1 MTLTFYDLTHTKQ
14 LAQLELLEK
23 DSYLTEKLN
32 DTDRLTCSLIA
43 DSCINLPIGARTTYQ
58 GADYFL
64 LSEPQVTLINTQDYK
79 IEADLESVGGL
90 LKRAVLAKPIDGRIT
105 FDYTAPPAE
114 HLKMIVDSANKR
126 EIIQDIKWTAGDANV
141 PTNDLHVKYDSLTIF
156 QAIAALAGKLET
168 EFRITDTTIAIGRLK
183 DAKTAPVE
191 LSYGKDNGLLSG
203 IERRQYNEEQAP
215 TRLYVQGSERNMK
228 GGRLTLRKNTFYKN
242 KNGLLFEGIP
252 SVKDPNDWFV
262 SDKDGKF
269 VRIYNDL
276 QDIMQRKRTLYT
288 DGTYQN
294 DTIYPSRIG
303 TISEVIKS
311 GSNFYFTDTANTID
325 YSACTIPGQQ
335 PSIIFQSGN
344 LAGREF
350 EAVYLPGAKRF
361 GIVAKEEDNTTL
373 PNDTLCPQKGDK
385 YIVLNINLPQ
395 EYIDS
400 AADRLTR
407 DAILHLIKLQE
418 QRYSY
423 KAQLDPVYV
432 YAFADEVATK
442 LKVGKFV
449 KISDPQIA
457 IGDPYVQIASKRTF
471 FDYRIPQEILLSNEV
486 EHKSIFEEII
496 QSIGNVREATGNAAG
511 RIAHVSKSLADKAGK
526 DELAQYTPLEQ
537 FTAEQEQTSGKI
549 TAVLNRLKRKA
560 DSWKLQ
566 ELEQNLSEE
575 IGKKAS
581 KDELKSNVDYLK
593 SCDLSVADRKKF
605 ADLSSSFNT
614 LTIQREEAGQKK
626 EILQGLSLNNFI
638 ELSNSSGQVT
648 AYVSGGGSKDAVLM
662 AGITDY
668 GKASQTEQ
676 VAIYSDGAGHF
687 GNLYFGGDRIDF
699 KERENDDP
707 KLSILMKEA
716 EFIETLLRKSRYDH
730 TENSP
735 EEKITLDKDRKQFSF
750 SITVPNDDTR
760 LDIAIGH
767 ILCEV
772 YSNVDE
778 SKGFRE
784 LRVLLDQKILGRW
797 RGSVSYSIMP
807 NPFGGGFTHETNYN
821 PTEVRNLRYTR
832 YVTSG
837 THTLSIVIYTK
848 GVDVGEDS
856 KAEIKNVSMR
866 GYFDAGIQQSLISKS
881 GARFFGSADRY
892 IDVDYREM
900 VGGGKNSFHQ
910 PNPYL
915 LRVKGSILF
924 DRLTLEQ
931 PLDAPGCVLAGG
943 EVDSSGSVNKSFGRY
958 KKEVGQSSPRTKFDY
973 NTHHYT
979 IYHSIGNTN
988 YIPIVTSRSSAWADL
1003 PRVMS
1008 VDRNSFTIAFINE
1021 TNKVSDWRQP
1031 FIYTCYK
1038 AD

>member
-1 MTLTFYDLTHTKQ
+1 MTLTFYDLTNTKQ

-43 DSCINLPIGARTTYQ
+43 NNCINLPIGARTTYN

-90 LKRAVLAKPIDGRIT
+90 LKRAVLANPIDERIV

-141 PTNDLHVKYDSLTIF
+141 PTNDIHVKYDSLTIF

-228 GGRLTLRKNTFYKN
+228 GGRLTLRKNTFYKY

-262 SDKDGKF
+262 SDIDGKS

-311 GSNFYFTDTANTID
+311 GKNFYFTDTANTID

-350 EAVYLPGAKRF
+350 DAVYLPGAKRF
-361 GIVAKEEDNTTL
+361 RIVAKEEDNTTL

-442 LKVGKFV
+442 LKVGRFV

-486 EHKSIFEEII
+486 EHKSIFEELM
-496 QSIGNVREATGNAAG
+496 QSIDTVKEASGNAAV
-511 RIAHVSKSLADKAGK
+511 RITDVSKSLASKAGK
-526 DELAQYTPLEQ
+526 DELAQYTPLKQYTNERKQ
-537 FTAEQEQTSGKI
+537 I
-549 TAVLNRLKRKA
+549 TDSIDSKA
-560 DSWKLQ
+560 DKVQLN
-566 ELEQNLSEE
+566 ELGRSLSSA
-575 IGKKAS
+575 IDKKAS
-581 KDELKSNVDYLK
+581 QEDLTSLQEYTSYNVNYLK
-593 SCDLSVADRKKF
+593 ACDLSVADRKKF
-605 ADLSSSFNT
+605 ADLASSFNT
-614 LTIQREEAGQKK
+614 LTIQREDAGGKKK

-648 AYVSGGGSKDAVLM
+648 AYIGGGGSKDAVLM
-662 AGITDY
+662 AGITDTHDLTDP
-668 GKASQTEQ
+668 KPKEQ
-676 VAIYSDGAGHF
+676 VAIYQNGTGHF

-716 EFIETLLRKSRYDH
+716 EFIERLLRKSRYDH

-772 YSNVDE
+772 YSETDE
-778 SKGFRE
+778 SQGFRE
-784 LRVLLDQKILGRW
+784 LRVLLDQEVLGRW
-797 RGSVSYSIMP
+797 QGSISYSITP
-807 NPFGGGFTHETNYN
+807 NEFGGGFTHETSYN
-821 PTEVRNLRYTR
+821 PTEVNNLRYTR
-832 YVTSG
+832 YVSSG
-837 THTLSIVIYTK
+837 THTLSIVIYSVVI
-848 GVDVGEDS
+848 GVGKDS
-856 KAEIKNVSMR
+856 KARIENVSMR
-866 GYFDAGIQQSLISKS
+866 GFFDAGIQQSLISKS
-881 GARFFGSADRY
+881 GARFFGGADRY
-892 IDVDYREM
+892 IDVDYRIFPR
-900 VGGGKNSFHQ
+900 GGGF
-910 PNPYL
+910 NPYL

-943 EVDSSGSVNKSFGRY
+943 EVDSNGQVTKSFGKY
-958 KKEVGQSSPRTKFDY
+958 KNKVGAYSPQTDFDY
-973 NTHHYT
+973 NTKRYT
-979 IYHSIGNTN
+979 IYHSIGNTK

>member
-23 DSYLTEKLN
+23 DCYLTEKLN

-43 DSCINLPIGARTTYQ
+43 NNCINLPIGARTTYN

-90 LKRAVLAKPIDGRIT
+90 LKRAVLANPIDGRIT

-141 PTNDLHVKYDSLTIF
+141 PTNDIHVKYDSLTIF

-203 IERRQYNEEQAP
+203 IERRQYNEDQAP

-242 KNGLLFEGIP
+242 KNGLLIEGIP

-262 SDKDGKF
+262 TDLEGKY

-311 GSNFYFTDTANTID
+311 GKNFYFTDTANTID

-350 EAVYLPGAKRF
+350 DAVYLPGAKRF

-442 LKVGKFV
+442 LKVGRFV

-471 FDYRIPQEILLSNEV
+471 FDYRMPQEILLSNEV
-486 EHKSIFEEII
+486 EHKSIFDEIV
-496 QSIGNVREATGNAAG
+496 QSIDSVREASGHTAV
-511 RIAHVSKSLADKAGK
+511 RITDVSKSLASKADKVQLDQLGQSLSTAI
-526 DELAQYTPLEQ
+526 DEKAPKTDLDSLRQYT
-537 FTAEQEQTSGKI
+537 T
-549 TAVLNRLKRKA
+549 
-560 DSWKLQ
+560 D
-566 ELEQNLSEE
+566 
-575 IGKKAS
+575 
-581 KDELKSNVDYLK
+581 NVSYLK

-605 ADLSSSFNT
+605 ADLASSFNT
-614 LTIQREEAGQKK
+614 LTIQREDAGGKKK

-638 ELSNSSGQVT
+638 ELSNSAGQVT
-648 AYVSGGGSKDAVLM
+648 AYIGGGGSQDAVLM
-662 AGITDY
+662 AGITDTHDLTDP
-668 GKASQTEQ
+668 KPKEQ
-676 VAIYSDGAGHF
+676 VAIYQNGTGHL

-707 KLSILMKEA
+707 KLSITMKEA

-735 EEKITLDKDRKQFSF
+735 EKKITLDKDRKQFSF

-772 YSNVDE
+772 YSNEDK

-784 LRVLLDQKILGRW
+784 LRVLLDQEVLGRW
-797 RGSVSYSIMP
+797 RGSISYSFYP
-807 NPFGGGFTHETNYN
+807 NPFGEGLKHETHYT
-821 PTEVRNLRYTR
+821 PTEVNNLRYTR
-832 YVTSG
+832 YVSSG
-837 THTLSIVIYTK
+837 THTLSIVIYSVVI
-848 GVDVGEDS
+848 GVGKDS
-856 KAEIKNVSMR
+856 KALIENVSMR
-866 GYFDAGIQQSLISKS
+866 GFFDAGIQQSVISKS
-881 GARFFGSADRY
+881 GARFFGSADGY
-892 IDVDYREM
+892 IDVDFRPWIN
-900 VGGGKNSFHQ
+900 GIR
-910 PNPYL
+910 PNFYL
-915 LRVKGSILF
+915 LRVKGGILF

-943 EVDSSGSVNKSFGRY
+943 RVEDGYVRASFGKY
-958 KKEVGQSSPRTKFDY
+958 KNQRRDVQPNAVFNNSTKV
-973 NTHHYT
+973 YT
-979 IYHSIGNTN
+979 VYHSIGNTN
-988 YIPIVTSRSSAWADL
+988 YTPIVTSCAGQWGDVPQVVDVSAY
-1003 PRVMS
+1003 
-1008 VDRNSFTIAFINE
+1008 SFGIKFINYNNE
-1021 TNKVSDWRQP
+1021 TSVGWNFNYV
-1031 FIYTCYK
+1031 CYK
-1038 AD
+1038 GD